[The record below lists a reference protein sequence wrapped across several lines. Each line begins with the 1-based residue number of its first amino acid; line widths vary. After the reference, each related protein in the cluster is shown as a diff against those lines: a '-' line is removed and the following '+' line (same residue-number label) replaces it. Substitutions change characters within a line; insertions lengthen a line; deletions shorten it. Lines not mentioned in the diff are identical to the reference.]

1 MYHFLYYY
9 CKGRRF
15 YFLFAYT
22 LNSRHAVLTMT
33 HSGDLIKAHLP
44 FDHVNPFLWAA
55 TLNTKKPPTFKSF
68 IYLYRKRHPPGFF
81 SLKKKDLIDLTC
93 IYILLR
99 QNKGTHCAVHVN
111 ITAQT
116 RCESVENSLFNNM
129 ADKQR
134 TVVVGMDG
142 SKQAIEAFKCK
153 SPYSRIIIAVWSL
166 QRSQAVIL
174 AI

>member
-55 TLNTKKPPTFKSF
+55 TLNTKKPQHLNPLFTFTEKDT
-68 IYLYRKRHPPGFF
+68 LLGFF
-81 SLKKKDLIDLTC
+81 PLKINDLIDLTC